1 MLSSVARAEANA
13 KNYRTAAQE
22 KVAAREAQSI
32 AVKQQKHAEKQTKLH
47 IEKAESIRELKRER
61 NAAEAR
67 RSQLELERVETLD
80 MLQAERDRYHT
91 HSDTHSHTLRH
102 TLNIFSFV

>member
-1 MLSSVARAEANA
+1 MFFCRAEANA

-32 AVKQQKHAEKQTKLH
+32 AVKQQKLAEKKTKKH
-47 IEKAESIRELKRER
+47 IEKAESICELKRER

-67 RSQLELERVETLD
+67 SSQLERELEEQANLLD
-80 MLQAERDRYHT
+80 AERARQNYNQT
-91 HSDTHSHTLRH
+91 NNNSQSP
-102 TLNIFSFV
+102 I